1 MRSIQV
7 LIVAV
12 FLADDDVIGKVD
24 LNCAF
29 DEVSIFV
36 ITSLLTHF
44 PSAIVEFLNDI
55 FTL

>member
-36 ITSLLTHF
+36 ITSLLAHF
-44 PSAIVEFLNDI
+44 PSAIVELLNDI

>member
-7 LIVAV
+7 LIEAI

-36 ITSLLTHF
+36 IASLLAHF
-44 PSAIVEFLNDI
+44 PSTIVELLNDVFI
-55 FTL
+55 L